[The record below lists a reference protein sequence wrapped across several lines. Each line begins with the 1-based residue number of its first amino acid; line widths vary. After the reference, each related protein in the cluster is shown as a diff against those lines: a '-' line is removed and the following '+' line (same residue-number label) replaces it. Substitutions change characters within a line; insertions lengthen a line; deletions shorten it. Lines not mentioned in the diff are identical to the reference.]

1 MSQSPTPIRRGAD
14 ARDTEAF
21 AKQIAAS
28 LLTQNDAPQPVSP
41 VPETKKPLIEMHGI
55 RKSYYIGRPN
65 ELEIL
70 HGIDLTVYPG
80 EFVAI
85 VGESGSGKSTL
96 MNIIGVL
103 DKPTAGE
110 YTLDGVNIHD
120 AKDNQLADI
129 RNRKI
134 GFVFQTYNLIGRQS
148 ALKNVELPMLYAGVP
163 AAERARRAKDWLDRV
178 GMGERMRHQPNELSG
193 GQKQRVAIARALMR
207 NPSILLADEPV
218 ASLDPVTGRQILCL
232 LRDIPRQR
240 GVSILMNSH
249 NLDLSLEFSTHIVGM
264 NRGRV
269 VFDGAPGDVTE
280 AVLRD
285 IYGEAAAV

>member
-1 MSQSPTPIRRGAD
+1 MLFRSSQSPTPIRRGAD

-103 DKPTAGE
+103 DKPTSGE

-163 AAERARRAKDWLDRV
+163 GGERTRRAKEWLERV
-178 GMGERMRHQPNELSG
+178 GMGERMKHQPNELSG
-193 GQKQRVAIARALMR
+193 GQKQRVAIARAMVNEPAL
-207 NPSILLADEPV
+207 ILADEPTG
-218 ASLDPVTGRQILCL
+218 ALDSQTSRTVMDLFHEMHNTYHKTIVLITHNPELADECERVLT
-232 LRDIPRQR
+232 LRD
-240 GVSILMNSH
+240 GL
-249 NLDLSLEFSTHIVGM
+249 IVGE
-264 NRGRV
+264 RKGSGKR
-269 VFDGAPGDVTE
+269 
-280 AVLRD
+280 
-285 IYGEAAAV
+285 AAL

>member
-163 AAERARRAKDWLDRV
+163 GGERTRRAKEWLERV
-178 GMGERMRHQPNELSG
+178 GMGERMKHQPNELSG
-193 GQKQRVAIARALMR
+193 GQKQRVAVARAMVNEPAL
-207 NPSILLADEPV
+207 ILADEPTG
-218 ASLDPVTGRQILCL
+218 ALDSQTSRTVMDLFHEMHNTYHKTIVLITHNPELADECERVLT
-232 LRDIPRQR
+232 LRD
-240 GVSILMNSH
+240 GL
-249 NLDLSLEFSTHIVGM
+249 IVGE
-264 NRGRV
+264 RKGSGKR
-269 VFDGAPGDVTE
+269 
-280 AVLRD
+280 
-285 IYGEAAAV
+285 AAL